1 MPHPSIHW
9 HEGLFL
15 RPHHFQYFQ
24 RQIEDLVHSERSL
37 AWAYPYG
44 VIEAKLSNDDLENF
58 RLRFDSLKVVMPG
71 GAVLSFPENTEVP
84 SLDIRNAFSSNPKG
98 FTVYLGLPLWV
109 KDRSNVIDDEN
120 IGGSR
125 VKIRQRVARETPEVP
140 DENTGGNHQPIQVR
154 RFNAMLLL
162 DGDDDDDLDKIPLL
176 RITHDASR
184 EEPFPRRDPNFIH
197 PCLLLSASATLRE
210 MVRDI
215 TAQILSVREQLANV
229 VARGSESSTIGKLQ
243 LEQTLRLRSL
253 NAFSAKMPSLLEAG
267 DGAARIAPLAI
278 YLELRA
284 LLAEL
289 MALFPERGDF
299 NITPYRH
306 DDPYSSFQAV
316 IAQIRNYLHGAVA
329 PDYLKI
335 EFEAAEDD
343 IQYLTLEDKHLSEPN
358 AWFLGIRTDLEPS
371 RLVEL
376 VEDTDQFK
384 LMPRSYMERAI
395 RGVVLKEERFP
406 PLELPAETGRYY
418 FRLQTTQSHRIWDEV
433 TREKEMVARWSL
445 TNEVADLKL
454 TLFMTLPQG
463 SASSRKD

>member
-1 MPHPSIHW
+1 MPQPSIHW

-24 RQIEDLVHSERSL
+24 RQIEDLVASERSL

-44 VIEAKLSNDDLENF
+44 VVEAKLSNDDLENF
-58 RLRFDSLKVVMPG
+58 RLRFESLKVIMPG
-71 GAVLSFPENTEVP
+71 GAILSFPENTEVP

-98 FTVYLGLPLWV
+98 FTVYLGLPLWMT
-109 KDRSNVIDDEN
+109 DRSNVIDDEN
-120 IGGSR
+120 LGGSR
-125 VKIRQRVARETPEVP
+125 VKIRHRVARETQEVP
-140 DENTGGNHQPIQVR
+140 DENTGANHQPIQVR

-176 RITHDASR
+176 KIVHDASR
-184 EEPFPRRDPNFIH
+184 EEPFPRRDPNFVH

-210 MVRDI
+210 MVKDI
-215 TAQILSVREQLANV
+215 TAQVSSVREQLANI
-229 VARGSESSTIGKLQ
+229 VARGTEVTTIGKLQ

-253 NAFSAKMPSLLEAG
+253 NSFSAKMPSLLEAG
-267 DGAARIAPLAI
+267 DGSARIPPLAI

-289 MALFPERGDF
+289 MALFPERGEF

-335 EFEAAEDD
+335 EFEETEEGVQQL
-343 IQYLTLEDKHLSEPN
+343 ILEDKHISEPN

-395 RGVVLKEERFP
+395 RGVILKEERFP

-418 FRLQTTQSHRIWDEV
+418 FRLQTTQSRRIWDEV
-433 TREKEMVARWSL
+433 TREKELVARWSL
-445 TNEVADLKL
+445 ANEVADLKL
-454 TLFMTLPQG
+454 TLFMTIPEG
-463 SASSRKD
+463 SDAAIKG